1 MSKVDP
7 IEKALNDIGELR
19 TAGSSEEQTEKLRAF
34 LKNRSN
40 LVVAKA
46 AKLTRELQLPA
57 LIPDL
62 VAAFDRMWVNP
73 AKLDKRC
80 AAMTEI
86 VSALYE
92 LDYTE
97 PEVYLR
103 GIRHVQKEASFG
115 PPIDTAAQMRGMCA
129 QGLLRTRDRNAMAS
143 VTDLLVDPEPP
154 ARLGAIRGLAANGGE
169 AGALLLRL
177 KALTGDE
184 DPEIPGEC
192 FSGLLAGGGEQALP
206 FVAAYMESEDEV
218 TVEAA
223 IWALGQSRLSVA
235 VTALQEKWERTLDRS
250 VRKTLVAA
258 LAASRLQEA
267 IDYLCLKVR
276 DTDAETAKAIV
287 AALSN
292 YASNDAVREAVAAAV
307 EERSERGLTETFREH
322 FSAR

>member
-7 IEKALNDIGELR
+7 IEKALNEIGDLR
-19 TAGSSEEQTEKLRAF
+19 TLSSPEAQTEKLRAF

-46 AKLTRELQLPA
+46 AKVARELQLPS
-57 LIPDL
+57 LVPDL

-92 LDYTE
+92 FDYTE

-103 GIRHVQKEASFG
+103 GIRHVQKEASYG

-129 QGLLRTRDRNAMAS
+129 QGLLRTRDRDAMAA
-143 VTDLLVDPEPP
+143 VTDLLVDEEPP
-154 ARLGAIRGLAANGGE
+154 ARLGAIRAMASNGGE

-177 KALTGDE
+177 KALTGDK
-184 DPEIPGEC
+184 DPEITAEC
-192 FSGLLAGGGEQALP
+192 YSGLLTSAGDQALS
-206 FVAAYMESEDEV
+206 FVAAYMDGEDEV
-218 TVEAA
+218 TAEAA
-223 IWALGQSRLSVA
+223 IWALGESRLSGA
-235 VTALQEKWERTLDRS
+235 ILALREKWERTLDRS

-267 IDYLCLKVR
+267 IDYLCVKLR
-276 DTDAETAKAIV
+276 DTDADTAKAIV
-287 AALSN
+287 SALAN
-292 YASNDAVREAVAAAV
+292 YAGNDAIRRAVADAIK
-307 EERSERGLTETFREH
+307 ERSERAVTEAFREQ
-322 FSAR
+322 FPAL